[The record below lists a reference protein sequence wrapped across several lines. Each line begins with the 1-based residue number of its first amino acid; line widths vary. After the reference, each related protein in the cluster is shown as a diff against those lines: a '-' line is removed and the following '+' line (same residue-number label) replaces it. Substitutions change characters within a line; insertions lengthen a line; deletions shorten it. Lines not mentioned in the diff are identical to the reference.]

1 VIISSI
7 IGVSQTE
14 DAIPRILRRFRN
26 EVQLNFPKWDMD
38 PLKNNLTTELR
49 ERSGGIYSW
58 QPEESTTAIV
68 NTIRRTRNI
77 QGRSPFATFRQRV
90 AWNIIRCITLKP
102 GSKVFPMIIFTYSV
116 LTAILISYL
125 IPPVGFD
132 CRHVGELLISF
143 TWIVSACLNN
153 LPLFPNIH
161 SEDENEAVL
170 PKRRRFLFILW
181 KDILVTALTMGG
193 IVVTQIGIFNRCA
206 CYTLWGKAGLALPEN
221 NSVSR
226 TLFWRIDTSYP
237 AIAFACVGFQ
247 LVVVPCLLL
256 RQYGLAFRVFL
267 QRDDEKSNL
276 PGWVGKIYDSSVVV
290 WEAITE
296 GVKKMWRG
304 LARGVSKLRGR
315 RSEVIYTRG
324 VPREET
330 TAPTTSWIGKSNQSG
345 GYEVI
350 ELAR

>member
-1 VIISSI
+1 
-7 IGVSQTE
+7 
-14 DAIPRILRRFRN
+14 
-26 EVQLNFPKWDMD
+26 MD
-38 PLKNNLTTELR
+38 PLKENLTTELR

-58 QPEESTTAIV
+58 QPEESTTEIV
-68 NTIRRTRNI
+68 NTIRRTDPYRNI
-77 QGRSPFATFRQRV
+77 PGRSPFATLRQRV
-90 AWNIIRCITLKP
+90 AWKIIRCITLKP
-102 GSKVFPMIIFTYSV
+102 GSEVFPVVIFTYGA

-161 SEDENEAVL
+161 SDNENEAARAR
-170 PKRRRFLFILW
+170 RRRFLFILW
-181 KDILVTALTMGG
+181 KDSLVTALTMGG
-193 IVVTQIGIFNRCA
+193 IVVTQIGVFNRCA

-221 NSVSR
+221 NIVSR

-276 PGWVGKIYDSSVVV
+276 PGWVSRIYGSFAVV
-290 WEAITE
+290 WEAI
-296 GVKKMWRG
+296 
-304 LARGVSKLRGR
+304 A
-315 RSEVIYTRG
+315 
-324 VPREET
+324 
-330 TAPTTSWIGKSNQSG
+330 
-345 GYEVI
+345 
-350 ELAR
+350 